1 MEYFPYLL
9 RGAKAIK
16 CSMIIDQITNG
27 RTVAVV
33 KMKFPASNKISIY
46 DEKIMYQEMKLETL
60 KPQK

>member
-1 MEYFPYLL
+1 
-9 RGAKAIK
+9 
-16 CSMIIDQITNG
+16 MIIDQITNG

-46 DEKIMYQEMKLETL
+46 DEKIMSQEMKLETL